1 MTSDKLAVVVL
12 AAGQGTRIKSARPK
26 VLHEVAGKS
35 MLDHVLDAVA
45 TLAPE
50 RVVAVLGPDMET
62 VAEAV
67 RARGDDHQ
75 TVVQERRLGT
85 GDAVARARP
94 ALDGFLGAED
104 GGDILVVFGDTP
116 LLTAETL
123 RAMAAARRAPAAP
136 ALLCV
141 AFRPED
147 PAHYGRVVCG
157 PGGAVEKIVEYADAS
172 EAERG
177 IELCNGGMLLGD
189 GAVLMS
195 LVAQLG
201 NDNAKGEYYLTDVF
215 ALARAAGHR
224 ASVAEADPDEVLGVN
239 SRAELAAA
247 EALMQARLRARALAG
262 GATLVDPATV
272 WLSADT
278 VLGRDVTIQ
287 PNVYFG
293 PGVVV
298 GDGVEIRAF
307 SHLEGARIEAGALVG
322 PFARLRP
329 GAVLGPGAR
338 VGNFVEVKNAT
349 LGAGAKA
356 NHLAYLGDA
365 EVGAEANIGAGT
377 ITCNYDG
384 LAKHRTE
391 IGAGVF
397 IGSNTALV
405 APVTVGKDAI
415 VGAGSTITRDVPAY
429 ALAIARGR
437 QEIKEDWARRFG
449 PRARL
454 KDKPGRRRGAPAR
467 GAAQAQGAGRRRR
480 RRTIERE
487 RGFDHVR
494 HHRNHRNGAG
504 RALAARRA

>member
-1 MTSDKLAVVVL
+1 
-12 AAGQGTRIKSARPK
+12 
-26 VLHEVAGKS
+26 
-35 MLDHVLDAVA
+35 MLDHVLDAAA

-50 RVVAVLGPDMET
+50 RIVVVLGPGMEA

-67 RARGDDHQ
+67 RRRGDNLH

-85 GDAVARARP
+85 GDAVASARP
-94 ALDGFLGAED
+94 ALDGYCDPGGA
-104 GGDILVVFGDTP
+104 GDMLVAFGDTP

-123 RAMAAARRAPAAP
+123 QAMAAARRAPGAP

-141 AFRPED
+141 AFRPTD
-147 PAHYGRVVCG
+147 STNYGRVVCG
-157 PGGAVEKIVEYADAS
+157 ADGGVEKIVEHADAS
-172 EAERG
+172 TAERE

-201 NDNAKGEYYLTDVF
+201 NDNAKGEYYLTEIF
-215 ALARAAGHR
+215 ALARAAGHLTG
-224 ASVAEADPDEVLGVN
+224 VAEVDPDEIMGIDT
-239 SRAELAAA
+239 RADLAVA
-247 EALMQARLRARALAG
+247 EALMQARLRARVMAG

-278 VLGRDVTIQ
+278 VVGRDVTIQ
-287 PNVYFG
+287 PNVFFG

-307 SHLEGARIEAGALVG
+307 SHLEGATVATGALVG

-329 GAVLGPGAR
+329 GAVLGAGAR

-356 NHLAYLGDA
+356 SHLSYLGDA
-365 EVGAEANIGAGT
+365 EIGAEANIGAGT

-405 APVTVGKDAI
+405 APVTVGAGAI
-415 VGAGSTITRDVPAY
+415 VGAGSTITRDVP
-429 ALAIARGR
+429 G
-437 QEIKEDWARRFG
+437 
-449 PRARL
+449 
-454 KDKPGRRRGAPAR
+454 GAVSVAR
-467 GAAQAQGAGRRRR
+467 GAQKN
-480 RRTIERE
+480 RE
-487 RGFDHVR
+487 G
-494 HHRNHRNGAG
+494 G
-504 RALAARRA
+504 AARLREAQRKRNNKGP

>member
-1 MTSDKLAVVVL
+1 MIRGCGMFRPRSKGVVPARAADGKTPDTKHTARPLMTSDKLAVVVL
-12 AAGQGTRIKSARPK
+12 AAGQGTRLGSARPK
-26 VLHEVAGKS
+26 VLHEVAGKA
-35 MLDHVLDAVA
+35 MLDHVLDAAA

-50 RVVAVLGPDMET
+50 RIVVVLGPDMEA
-62 VAEAV
+62 VAEAA
-67 RARGDDHQ
+67 RARGDNLH

-94 ALDGFLGAED
+94 ALAGYLGPED
-104 GGDILVVFGDTP
+104 GGDILVAFGDTP

-123 RAMAAARRAPAAP
+123 RAMAAARREPGAP

-147 PAHYGRVVCG
+147 PAHYGRVVRG
-157 PGGAVEKIVEYADAS
+157 PDGAVEKIVEYADAS
-172 EAERG
+172 ESERE

-189 GAVLMS
+189 GPLLMS
-195 LVAQLG
+195 LVAQLD

-224 ASVAEADPDEVLGVN
+224 VGVAEADPDEVMGVN

-247 EALMQARLRARALAG
+247 EALMQVRLRARVMAQ

-278 VLGRDVTIQ
+278 AIGRDVTIQ

-293 PGVVV
+293 PGVVI

-307 SHLEGARIEAGALVG
+307 SHLEGATVEVGARVG

-329 GAVLGPGAR
+329 GAVLGAGAR
-338 VGNFVEVKNAT
+338 VGNFVEIKNAT

-356 NHLAYLGDA
+356 NHLTYLGDA

-384 LAKHRTE
+384 LTKHRTV
-391 IGAGVF
+391 IGAGAF

-405 APVTVGKDAI
+405 APVTVGAGAI
-415 VGAGSTITRDVPAY
+415 VGAGSTITREVPA
-429 ALAIARGR
+429 
-437 QEIKEDWARRFG
+437 
-449 PRARL
+449 
-454 KDKPGRRRGAPAR
+454 GAVTVAR
-467 GAAQAQGAGRRRR
+467 GAQKD
-480 RRTIERE
+480 RE
-487 RGFDHVR
+487 G
-494 HHRNHRNGAG
+494 G
-504 RALAARRA
+504 AARLREAQRKRQARAGDGASKT

>member
-1 MTSDKLAVVVL
+1 MTFAKLAVVVL
-12 AAGQGTRIKSARPK
+12 AAGQGTRIESARPK

-35 MLDHVLDAVA
+35 MLDHVLDAAA

-50 RVVAVLGPDMET
+50 RIVVVLGPGMEV
-62 VAEAV
+62 VAEAA
-67 RARGDDHQ
+67 RARGDDLH

-85 GDAVARARP
+85 GDAVACARP
-94 ALDGFLGAED
+94 ALAGYLGPKDA
-104 GGDILVVFGDTP
+104 GDILVVFGDTP

-123 RAMAAARRAPAAP
+123 QAMAAARRAPGAP

-157 PGGAVEKIVEYADAS
+157 PDGAVEKIVEYADAS
-172 EAERG
+172 AAEREV
-177 IELCNGGMLLGD
+177 ELCNGGMLLGD
-189 GAVLMS
+189 GPVLMS

-201 NDNAKGEYYLTDVF
+201 TDNAKGEYYLTDIF

-224 ASVAEADPDEVLGVN
+224 AGVAEADPDEVMGVN
-239 SRAELAAA
+239 SRAELAVA
-247 EALMQARLRARALAG
+247 EALMQLRLRARVMAG
-262 GATLVDPATV
+262 GATLVDPTTV

-278 VLGRDVTIQ
+278 VIGRDVTIQ

-293 PGVVV
+293 PGVVI

-307 SHLEGARIEAGALVG
+307 SHLEGATVAAGARVG

-329 GAVLGPGAR
+329 GAVLGAGVR

-349 LGAGAKA
+349 LGAGTKA
-356 NHLAYLGDA
+356 DHLTYLGDA
-365 EVGAEANIGAGT
+365 EVGAETSIGAGT

-405 APVTVGKDAI
+405 APVTVGAGAI
-415 VGAGSTITRDVPAY
+415 VGAGSTITRD
-429 ALAIARGR
+429 IA
-437 QEIKEDWARRFG
+437 A
-449 PRARL
+449 
-454 KDKPGRRRGAPAR
+454 GAVSVAR
-467 GAAQAQGAGRRRR
+467 GAQKD
-480 RRTIERE
+480 RE
-487 RGFDHVR
+487 G
-494 HHRNHRNGAG
+494 G
-504 RALAARRA
+504 AARLREAQRKRKARAEDGKNKS

>member
-1 MTSDKLAVVVL
+1 
-12 AAGQGTRIKSARPK
+12 
-26 VLHEVAGKS
+26 
-35 MLDHVLDAVA
+35 
-45 TLAPE
+45 
-50 RVVAVLGPDMET
+50 
-62 VAEAV
+62 
-67 RARGDDHQ
+67 
-75 TVVQERRLGT
+75 VVQERRLGT
-85 GDAVARARP
+85 GDAVASARP
-94 ALDGFLGAED
+94 ALAGYLDPED
-104 GGDILVVFGDTP
+104 SGDVLVVFGDTP

-123 RAMAAARRAPAAP
+123 QAMAALRRAPGAP

-141 AFRPED
+141 AFRPDD

-157 PGGAVEKIVEYADAS
+157 SDGEVEKIVEYADAS
-172 EAERG
+172 TAERE
-177 IELCNGGMLLGD
+177 IDLCNGGMLLGD
-189 GAVLMS
+189 GPVLMS
-195 LVAQLG
+195 LIAQLG

-215 ALARAAGHR
+215 ALARAAGR
-224 ASVAEADPDEVLGVN
+224 RVGIAEADPDEVMGVN
-239 SRAELAAA
+239 SRAELATA
-247 EALMQARLRARALAG
+247 EALMQRRLRARVLAG
-262 GATLVDPATV
+262 GATLIDPATV

-293 PGVVV
+293 PGVVI

-307 SHLEGARIEAGALVG
+307 SHLEGATVEAGAVVG

-397 IGSNTALV
+397 IGSNSALV
-405 APVTVGKDAI
+405 APVKVGAGAI
-415 VGAGSTITRDVPAY
+415 VGAGSTITRDVA
-429 ALAIARGR
+429 AGAVSVARGE
-437 QEIKEDWARRFG
+437 Q
-449 PRARL
+449 
-454 KDKPGRRRGAPAR
+454 KDRE
-467 GAAQAQGAGRRRR
+467 GAAVRL
-480 RRTIERE
+480 RE
-487 RGFDHVR
+487 VQRKR
-494 HHRNHRNGAG
+494 KA
-504 RALAARRA
+504 RAEDGTNKT

>member
-12 AAGQGTRIKSARPK
+12 AAGQGTRFESARPK
-26 VLHEVAGKS
+26 VLHEVAGKA
-35 MLDHVLDAVA
+35 MLDHVLDAAA

-50 RVVAVLGPDMET
+50 RIVVVLGPGMEA

-67 RARGDDHQ
+67 RLRGDNHR

-85 GDAVARARP
+85 GDAVACARP
-94 ALDGFLGAED
+94 VLDGYCGPDAS
-104 GGDILVVFGDTP
+104 GDVLVAFGDTP

-123 RAMAAARRAPAAP
+123 QAMAAVRRAPGAP

-157 PGGAVEKIVEYADAS
+157 TDGGVEKIVEYADAS
-172 EAERG
+172 EMEREIG
-177 IELCNGGMLLGD
+177 LCNGGMLLGD
-189 GAVLMS
+189 GPVLMS
-195 LVAQLG
+195 LIAELG
-201 NDNAKGEYYLTDVF
+201 NDNAKGEYYLTDIF

-224 ASVAEADPDEVLGVN
+224 AGVAEADADEVMGVN
-239 SRAELAAA
+239 SRAELAVA
-247 EALMQARLRARALAG
+247 EALMQVRLRARVMAG

-272 WLSADT
+272 WLSTDT
-278 VLGRDVTIQ
+278 EIGRDVTIQ

-293 PGVVV
+293 PGVAI

-307 SHLEGARIEAGALVG
+307 SHLEGATVAAGALVG

-329 GAVLGPGAR
+329 GTVLEAGVR

-365 EVGAEANIGAGT
+365 DIGAEANIGAGT

-384 LAKHRTE
+384 LTKHRTE
-391 IGAGVF
+391 IGEAVF
-397 IGSNTALV
+397 IGANTALV
-405 APVTVGKDAI
+405 APVTVGAGAI
-415 VGAGSTITRDVPAY
+415 VGAGSTITRDVA
-429 ALAIARGR
+429 AGAVAVARGDQKNR
-437 QEIKEDWARRFG
+437 DGGA
-449 PRARL
+449 ARL
-454 KDKPGRRRGAPAR
+454 REAQRKRKDPATRG
-467 GAAQAQGAGRRRR
+467 G
-480 RRTIERE
+480 
-487 RGFDHVR
+487 D
-494 HHRNHRNGAG
+494 NS
-504 RALAARRA
+504 

>member
-1 MTSDKLAVVVL
+1 MFRPRSRGVVPVRTPDGKTPGHLSPESRTTNDTARLHMISDKLAVVVL
-12 AAGQGTRIKSARPK
+12 AAGQGTRFKSARPK

-35 MLDHVLDAVA
+35 MFDHVLDAAA

-50 RVVAVLGPDMET
+50 RIVLVLGPGMEA
-62 VAEAV
+62 VAEAA
-67 RARGDDHQ
+67 RARGGNLHIAI
-75 TVVQERRLGT
+75 QEQRLGT
-85 GDAVARARP
+85 GDAVASART
-94 ALDGFLGAED
+94 ALEGYLGSGKAGSEA
-104 GGDILVVFGDTP
+104 GGDILVAFGDTP

-123 RAMAAARRAPAAP
+123 QAMATARRAPGAP
-136 ALLCV
+136 ELLCV
-141 AFRPED
+141 AFRPDD
-147 PAHYGRVVCG
+147 PAHYGRVVRG
-157 PGGAVEKIVEYADAS
+157 SDGTLEKIVEYADAS
-172 EAERG
+172 AAEREIG
-177 IELCNGGMLLGD
+177 LCNGGMLLGD

-224 ASVAEADPDEVLGVN
+224 TGIAEADPDEVMGVN
-239 SRAELAAA
+239 SRAELAVA
-247 EALMQARLRARALAG
+247 EALMQMRLRARIMAEG
-262 GATLVDPATV
+262 TTLVDPTTV

-298 GDGVEIRAF
+298 GDGVDIRAF
-307 SHLEGARIEAGALVG
+307 SHLEGATVAAGAVVG

-329 GAVLGPGAR
+329 GAVLGTGAR

-365 EVGAEANIGAGT
+365 EVGAAANIGAGT

-391 IGAGVF
+391 IGDGVF
-397 IGSNTALV
+397 VGSNTALV
-405 APVTVGKDAI
+405 APVTVGAGAI
-415 VGAGSTITRDVPAY
+415 IGAGSTITRDVPA
-429 ALAIARGR
+429 
-437 QEIKEDWARRFG
+437 
-449 PRARL
+449 
-454 KDKPGRRRGAPAR
+454 GAVSTAR
-467 GAAQAQGAGRRRR
+467 GAQKDRKGG
-480 RRTIERE
+480 
-487 RGFDHVR
+487 
-494 HHRNHRNGAG
+494 
-504 RALAARRA
+504 AARLRDRQRQRQDRSGGENKS

>member
-1 MTSDKLAVVVL
+1 MTSAKLAVVVL
-12 AAGQGTRIKSARPK
+12 AAGQGTRLQSAHPK
-26 VLHEVAGKS
+26 VLHEVAGKA
-35 MLDHVLDAVA
+35 MLDHVLDAAA

-50 RVVAVLGPDMET
+50 RIVVVLGPDMEA
-62 VAEAV
+62 VAAA
-67 RARGDDHQ
+67 ARGRGGNLQ

-85 GDAVARARP
+85 GDAVASARP
-94 ALDGFLGAED
+94 ALTGYLNS
-104 GGDILVVFGDTP
+104 GDTGDVLVVFGDTP

-123 RAMAAARRAPAAP
+123 QTMAATRRAPGAP

-141 AFRPED
+141 AFRPAD
-147 PAHYGRVVCG
+147 TARYGRVVRG
-157 PGGAVEKIVEYADAS
+157 PDGTVEKIVEHADAS
-172 EAERG
+172 ESEREIG
-177 IELCNGGMLLGD
+177 LCNGGMLLGD
-189 GAVLMS
+189 GPVLMS

-224 ASVAEADPDEVLGVN
+224 IGVAEADPDEVMGVN
-239 SRAELAAA
+239 SRADLAAA
-247 EALMQARLRARALAG
+247 EAVMQTRLRARVMAG
-262 GATLVDPATV
+262 GATLVDPTTV

-278 VLGRDVTIQ
+278 VLGRDVTVQ

-293 PGVVV
+293 PGVVI

-307 SHLEGARIEAGALVG
+307 SHLEGATVATGAQVG

-329 GAVLGPGAR
+329 GAVLGAGAR

-356 NHLAYLGDA
+356 SHLSYLGDA
-365 EVGAEANIGAGT
+365 EIGAEANIGAGT

-405 APVTVGKDAI
+405 APVTLGAGAI
-415 VGAGSTITRDVPAY
+415 VGAGSTITRDVPAD
-429 ALAIARGR
+429 AVAVARGEQKNR
-437 QEIKEDWARRFG
+437 EGAA
-449 PRARL
+449 ARL
-454 KDKPGRRRGAPAR
+454 RERQRRRKVRAE
-467 GAAQAQGAGRRRR
+467 AGKK
-480 RRTIERE
+480 
-487 RGFDHVR
+487 
-494 HHRNHRNGAG
+494 
-504 RALAARRA
+504 LS

>member
-12 AAGQGTRIKSARPK
+12 AAGQGTRLKSARPK

-35 MLDHVLDAVA
+35 MLDHVLDAAA

-50 RVVAVLGPDMET
+50 RIVLVLGPDMEA
-62 VAEAV
+62 VAEAA
-67 RARGDDHQ
+67 RARGGNLHIAI
-75 TVVQERRLGT
+75 QEQRLGT
-85 GDAVARARP
+85 GDAVASARP
-94 ALDGFLGAED
+94 ALAGYLGPGDAGPEAGPEA
-104 GGDILVVFGDTP
+104 GGDILVAFGDTP

-123 RAMAAARRAPAAP
+123 QAMVTARRAPGAP
-136 ALLCV
+136 ELLCV
-141 AFRPED
+141 AFGPDD
-147 PAHYGRVVCG
+147 PAHYGRVVRG
-157 PGGAVEKIVEYADAS
+157 PDGTLEKIVEYADAS
-172 EAERG
+172 AAEREIG
-177 IELCNGGMLLGD
+177 LCNGGMLLGD

-201 NDNAKGEYYLTDVF
+201 NDNAKGEYYLTDIF

-224 ASVAEADPDEVLGVN
+224 AGIAEADPDEVMGVN
-239 SRAELAAA
+239 SRAELAVA
-247 EALMQARLRARALAG
+247 EALMQVRLRARVMAE
-262 GATLVDPATV
+262 GATLVDPTTV

-293 PGVVV
+293 PGVTV

-307 SHLEGARIEAGALVG
+307 SHLEGATVAAGAVVG

-329 GAVLGPGAR
+329 GAVLGAGAR
-338 VGNFVEVKNAT
+338 VGNFVEIKNAT

-365 EVGAEANIGAGT
+365 EIGAAANIGAGT

-391 IGAGVF
+391 IGEGAF

-405 APVTVGKDAI
+405 APVTVGAGAI
-415 VGAGSTITRDVPAY
+415 VGAGSTITRDVPA
-429 ALAIARGR
+429 
-437 QEIKEDWARRFG
+437 
-449 PRARL
+449 
-454 KDKPGRRRGAPAR
+454 GAVSTAR
-467 GAAQAQGAGRRRR
+467 GAQKDREGGAARLLERQRRRR
-480 RRTIERE
+480 DRSSGGEKKS
-487 RGFDHVR
+487 
-494 HHRNHRNGAG
+494 
-504 RALAARRA
+504 

>member
-35 MLDHVLDAVA
+35 MLDHVLDAAA

-50 RVVAVLGPDMET
+50 RVVVVLGPNME
-62 VAEAV
+62 AAAAAAQ
-67 RARGDDHQ
+67 ARGETLR

-94 ALDGFLGAED
+94 ALEGYCDPGDDGRQGP
-104 GGDILVVFGDTP
+104 GGSADVLVVFGDTP

-123 RAMAAARRAPAAP
+123 QAMVAARRASGAP

-147 PAHYGRVVCG
+147 PGHYGRVVCG
-157 PGGAVEKIVEYADAS
+157 PDGAVEKIVEYADAS
-172 EAERG
+172 EAEREIG
-177 IELCNGGMLLGD
+177 LCNGGILLGD
-189 GAVLMS
+189 GPVLMS
-195 LVAQLG
+195 LVARLD

-215 ALARAAGHR
+215 ALARAAGQR
-224 ASVAEADPDEVLGVN
+224 VGIAEADPDEVMGVN

-247 EALMQARLRARALAG
+247 EALMQRRLRARALAE
-262 GATLVDPATV
+262 GATLIDPATV

-278 VLGRDVTIQ
+278 VLGRDVTVQ
-287 PNVYFG
+287 PNVFFG
-293 PGVVV
+293 PGVVI

-307 SHLEGARIEAGALVG
+307 SHLEGARVEAGARVG

-329 GAVLGPGAR
+329 GTVLGPGAR

-365 EVGAEANIGAGT
+365 GVGAEANIGAGT

-391 IGAGVF
+391 IGEGVF

-405 APVTVGKDAI
+405 APVTVGKGAI
-415 VGAGSTITRDVPAY
+415 VGAGSTITRDVA
-429 ALAIARGR
+429 AGAVSVARGEQKDR
-437 QEIKEDWARRFG
+437 EGAA
-449 PRARL
+449 ARL
-454 KDKPGRRRGAPAR
+454 REGQRQRKAR
-467 GAAQAQGAGRRRR
+467 AEGG
-480 RRTIERE
+480 TSKT
-487 RGFDHVR
+487 
-494 HHRNHRNGAG
+494 
-504 RALAARRA
+504 

>member
-1 MTSDKLAVVVL
+1 MTSDKLAVVIL
-12 AAGQGTRIKSARPK
+12 AAGQGTRLESARPK

-35 MLDHVLDAVA
+35 MLDHVLDAAA

-50 RVVAVLGPDMET
+50 RIVVVLGPGMEA
-62 VAEAV
+62 VAEAA
-67 RARGDDHQ
+67 RARGDNLQ
-75 TVVQERRLGT
+75 TPVRTVVQERRLGT
-85 GDAVARARP
+85 GDAVASARP
-94 ALDGFLGAED
+94 ALAGYLDP
-104 GGDILVVFGDTP
+104 GDAGDVLVAFGDTP

-123 RAMAAARRAPAAP
+123 QAMAAAQRAPGAP

-141 AFRPED
+141 AFHPED

-157 PGGAVEKIVEYADAS
+157 PDGAVEKIVEYADAS
-172 EAERG
+172 ESERE
-177 IELCNGGMLLGD
+177 IELCNGGMLLGN
-189 GAVLMS
+189 GPVLMS

-224 ASVAEADPDEVLGVN
+224 VGIAEADPDEVMGVN
-239 SRAELAAA
+239 SRAELAVA
-247 EALMQARLRARALAG
+247 EALMQLRLRARVMAG
-262 GATLVDPATV
+262 GATLVDPTTV

-278 VLGRDVTIQ
+278 EIGRDVTIQ

-293 PGVVV
+293 PGVVI

-307 SHLEGARIEAGALVG
+307 SHLEGATVEAGAVVG

-329 GAVLGPGAR
+329 GAVLGAGAR

-356 NHLAYLGDA
+356 NHLSYLGDA

-405 APVTVGKDAI
+405 APVTVGAGAI
-415 VGAGSTITRDVPAY
+415 VGAGSTITRDVPAGSVSV
-429 ALAIARGR
+429 ARGSQR
-437 QEIKEDWARRFG
+437 DREGGA
-449 PRARL
+449 ARL
-454 KDKPGRRRGAPAR
+454 RE
-467 GAAQAQGAGRRRR
+467 AQRKRKVRAGDGKN
-480 RRTIERE
+480 E
-487 RGFDHVR
+487 
-494 HHRNHRNGAG
+494 N
-504 RALAARRA
+504 

>member
-1 MTSDKLAVVVL
+1 MSSDRLAVVVL
-12 AAGQGTRIKSARPK
+12 AAGQGTRFKSARPK
-26 VLHEVAGKS
+26 VLHEVAGKT
-35 MLDHVLDAVA
+35 MLDHVLDAAA

-50 RVVAVLGPDMET
+50 RIVLVLGPDMEA
-62 VAEAV
+62 VAAAA
-67 RARGDDHQ
+67 RARSDNLHFAI
-75 TVVQERRLGT
+75 QENRLGT
-85 GDAVARARP
+85 GDAVACARP
-94 ALDGFLGAED
+94 ALADYCDSAGS
-104 GGDILVVFGDTP
+104 GDILVAFGDTP

-123 RAMAAARRAPAAP
+123 QAMVTARRAPGAP
-136 ALLCV
+136 DLLCV

-147 PAHYGRVVCG
+147 PAHYGRVVR
-157 PGGAVEKIVEYADAS
+157 GADGTLVKIVEYADAS
-172 EAERG
+172 AAERE
-177 IELCNGGMLLGD
+177 IDLCNGGMLLGD

-215 ALARAAGHR
+215 GLARAAGHR
-224 ASVAEADPDEVLGVN
+224 AGIAKADPDEVMGVN
-239 SRAELAAA
+239 SRAELAVA
-247 EALMQARLRARALAG
+247 EALMQVRLRAQALAE
-262 GATLVDPATV
+262 GATLIDPTTV

-293 PGVVV
+293 PGVTI

-307 SHLEGARIEAGALVG
+307 SHLEGATVAVGAVIG

-329 GAVLGPGAR
+329 GAVLGADSR

-365 EVGAEANIGAGT
+365 DVGAAANIGAGT

-391 IGAGVF
+391 IGEGAF

-405 APVTVGKDAI
+405 APVTVGAGAI
-415 VGAGSTITRDVPAY
+415 VGAGSTITRDVPA
-429 ALAIARGR
+429 
-437 QEIKEDWARRFG
+437 
-449 PRARL
+449 
-454 KDKPGRRRGAPAR
+454 GAVSTAR
-467 GAAQAQGAGRRRR
+467 GAQKD
-480 RRTIERE
+480 RE
-487 RGFDHVR
+487 G
-494 HHRNHRNGAG
+494 G
-504 RALAARRA
+504 AARLRQRQRRDRSSGGEKKS